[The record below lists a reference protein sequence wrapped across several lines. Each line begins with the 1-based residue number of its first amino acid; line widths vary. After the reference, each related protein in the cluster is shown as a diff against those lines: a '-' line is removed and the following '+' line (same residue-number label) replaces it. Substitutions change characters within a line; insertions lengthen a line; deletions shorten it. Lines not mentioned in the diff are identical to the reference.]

1 MLFFIDNFKVVFV
14 IIGIVIGFLLI
25 IVVVGSIVF
34 FINYCKFL
42 FLYKELVV
50 VGFENVVYFKDEE
63 NVFIFEL

>member
-14 IIGIVIGFLLI
+14 IIGVVIGFLLI
-25 IVVVGSIVF
+25 VVVVGSIVF
-34 FINYCKFL
+34 FIKFCKFL
-42 FLYKELVV
+42 FLYKELIV